1 MYDLIKKTGR
11 FLMIT
16 FFVCYAF
23 FIYASNEPKSVL
35 ARDLG
40 DCRDNL
46 RNSQSVFLIVG
57 MQKPAAASEN
67 GQRDKEEN
75 LSLNARAA
83 VLMDADSG
91 RILYGKEAD
100 SVYPMASTTK
110 IMTLIVA
117 LETNEPDKIVTASP
131 YASSMPKVH
140 LGVQA
145 GERYRM
151 EDLYYAM
158 MLESFNDAAVMIA
171 EGTAGSVGAFAE
183 LMNEKAVSLGCT
195 QTYFITPNGLDAA
208 DEKGVHSSTAADM
221 ARIMRYAIGN
231 EEFLKITQTADY
243 SFTDC
248 DGKRRFAVHN
258 KNALLSMMG
267 GVLSGKTGYTADA
280 GYCYVCAV
288 KKDDRTF
295 IAALL
300 GSGWPPHK
308 TYKWTDVQKLLD
320 YGDKNYNYQTV
331 DISKEVPGRQI
342 YVIGGEQ
349 KFVFARAEKTSFRLL
364 LSAEDEIHV
373 VSELQ
378 GKLSAPVAAGQP
390 VGSIWMFVNDDLTAE
405 SRYIAANQTD
415 IKRTWIERLSGK

>member
-1 MYDLIKKTGR
+1 MINGIKKTGR

-16 FFVCYAF
+16 FFVCYAIF
-23 FIYASNEPKSVL
+23 
-35 ARDLG
+35 
-40 DCRDNL
+40 
-46 RNSQSVFLIVG
+46 VG
-57 MQKPAAASEN
+57 MQKPAAAAEN
-67 GQRDKEEN
+67 GQQAEEEN

-91 RILYGKEAD
+91 RILYGKNETM
-100 SVYPMASTTK
+100 VFPMASTTK

-117 LETNEPDKIVTASP
+117 LEHNEPDQIVTASVG
-131 YASSMPKVH
+131 ASAMPEVR
-140 LGVQA
+140 LGVHE

-158 MLESFNDAAVMIA
+158 MLESFNDAAMMIA
-171 EGTAGSVGAFAE
+171 EGTAGSAENFAE

-208 DEKGVHSSTAADM
+208 DEKGVHSSTAEDM

-231 EEFLKITQTADY
+231 EDFLKITQTADY
-243 SFTDC
+243 SFMDC
-248 DGKRRFAVHN
+248 DGKRSFAVHN
-258 KNALLSMMG
+258 KNALLTMMD

-308 TYKWTDVQKLLD
+308 RYKWADVQTLLS
-320 YGDKNYNYQTV
+320 YGDRNYSYRTI
-331 DISKEVPGRQI
+331 DISKEVPRMQI
-342 YVIGGEQ
+342 HVVNGGAD
-349 KFVFARAEKTSFRLL
+349 FVWMSPMQTSFRVL
-364 LSAEDEIHV
+364 LSEKDQIDISV
-373 VSELQ
+373 LLPGQ
-378 GKLSAPVAAGQP
+378 LKAPVEKHQQIGWIQLSVNGFPTAKTQYVVMEETAAKGE
-390 VGSIWMFVNDDLTAE
+390 GLKWL
-405 SRYIAANQTD
+405 RR
-415 IKRTWIERLSGK
+415 K

>member
-1 MYDLIKKTGR
+1 MNDWIKQMGQ
-11 FLMIT
+11 FLMVALGIFCT
-16 FFVCYAF
+16 L
-23 FIYASNEPKSVL
+23 FI
-35 ARDLG
+35 
-40 DCRDNL
+40 
-46 RNSQSVFLIVG
+46 LI
-57 MQKPAAASEN
+57 QNPAAAAEN
-67 GQRDKEEN
+67 GQQVEEEN
-75 LSLNARAA
+75 LSLNARTA

-100 SVYPMASTTK
+100 SVYPIASTTK

-117 LETNEPDKIVTASP
+117 LENNEADKIVTASA
-131 YASSMPKVH
+131 YAASMPKVH

-171 EGTAGSVGAFAE
+171 EGTAGSVEAFAVM
-183 LMNEKAVSLGCT
+183 MNEKAVSLGCT
-195 QTYFITPNGLDAA
+195 QTYFITPNGLDAV

-221 ARIMRYAIGN
+221 AKIMRYAIDN
-231 EEFLKITQTADY
+231 EDFLKITQTANY

-248 DGKRRFAVHN
+248 DGKRSFAVHN
-258 KNALLSMMG
+258 KNALLTMID

-308 TYKWTDVQKLLD
+308 GYKWSDVQTLLN
-320 YGDKNYNYQTV
+320 YGDKNYSYQTI
-331 DISKEVPGRQI
+331 DISKDVPDRQI
-342 YVIGGEQ
+342 HVTDGEQ
-349 KFVFARAEKTSFRLL
+349 DFATVRAQQTNYRFL
-364 LSAEDEIHV
+364 LSSEDKVHV
-373 VSELQ
+373 ESVLPGQLE
-378 GKLSAPVAAGQP
+378 APVEAGQP
-390 VGSIWMFVNDDLTAE
+390 VGSILIFVNGDLTAE
-405 SRYIAANQTD
+405 NHYVTADRIG
-415 IKRTWIERLSGK
+415 IRRTWKERLLRK